1 MTTGS
6 TRRDVILAGLSLGLT
21 APLWAGPIWAG
32 PAHADVPPESFEAAL
47 AAARGQTVY
56 FNAWGGDQRINDYI
70 AWAGSEVAAQFGVTL
85 QHVKLADTA
94 EAVTRVLAG
103 KIAGQG
109 DGGGIDLI
117 WINGENFAAMK
128 RQDLLF
134 GPILHLLPN
143 MKFVDPLVKPTILSD
158 FTVPTDGY
166 ESPWGMAQLVFFH
179 DSRRVPQPPRS
190 PAALLA
196 FAQSNPG
203 RFTYPAPPDFIGST
217 VLKQFLLSLAPDRK
231 PFEHPLDAAGFERAT
246 APLWDYL
253 AELTPHL
260 WRAGKSYPASGT
272 ALRQL
277 LNDGEVDISMAF
289 NPGDASSAIAQG
301 LLPDTV
307 RSFVLEGGS
316 IGNTHFVA
324 IPFNANAKA
333 GALVVA
339 NFLLSPEAQLRKE
352 NADIWGDPTVLEMK
366 LLPPESR
373 LAFNALPRGVATLA
387 ADALGPVLPE
397 PHPSWM
403 TAIEARWTQLYG
415 H

>member
-1 MTTGS
+1 MGINL
-6 TRRDVILAGLSLGLT
+6 TRRRLVESAAALALAAVFPGRASL
-21 APLWAGPIWAG
+21 
-32 PAHADVPPESFEAAL
+32 ADAAPESFEAAL

-56 FNAWGGDQRINDYI
+56 FNAWGGDSRINDFI
-70 AWAGSEVAAQFGVTL
+70 GWVGKEVAGRFGVTL
-85 QHVKLADTA
+85 EHVKLADTA

-103 KIAGQG
+103 MIAGEI

-128 RQDLLF
+128 QQDLLF

-143 MKFVDPLVKPTILSD
+143 MKYVDPLTKPTILSD

-166 ESPWGMAQLVFFH
+166 ESPWGMAQFVFFY
-179 DSRRVPQPPRS
+179 DTARLQVP
-190 PAALLA
+190 PANPTALLD
-196 FAQSNPG
+196 FARAHPG

-217 VLKQFLLSLAPDRK
+217 FLKQMLLSLATDRAV
-231 PFEHPLDAAGFERAT
+231 FGHPLDPAQFGAAT

-253 AELTPHL
+253 AAIKPHL
-260 WRAGKSYPASGT
+260 WRGGESYPAGSA

-277 LNDGEVDISMAF
+277 LNDGAVDISMAF

-301 LLPDTV
+301 LLPETV
-307 RSFVLEGGS
+307 RSFVFDGGS

-339 NFLLSPEAQLRKE
+339 DFLLSPEAQLRKE
-352 NADIWGDPTVLEMK
+352 DPAQWGDPTVLEMK
-366 LLPPESR
+366 LLPAEAR
-373 LAFNALPRGVATLA
+373 QRFETLPRGVATLA
-387 ADALGPVLPE
+387 PQELGPILPE

-403 TAIEARWTQLYG
+403 VAIEARWQQLYG

>member
-1 MTTGS
+1 MGGNL
-6 TRRDVILAGLSLGLT
+6 TRRQLVEGAVALALGTGIPMRRSLADA
-21 APLWAGPIWAG
+21 APA
-32 PAHADVPPESFEAAL
+32 SFEAAL
-47 AAARGQTVY
+47 SAARGQKVY
-56 FNAWGGDQRINDYI
+56 FNAWGGDTRINDFIGWVGQEVGSRFGI
-70 AWAGSEVAAQFGVTL
+70 ALE
-85 QHVKLADTA
+85 HVKLADTA

-103 KIAGQG
+103 KIAGQK

-128 RQDLLF
+128 QQDLLF

-143 MKFVDPLVKPTILSD
+143 MKFVDPVAKPTILSD

-166 ESPWGMAQLVFFH
+166 ESPWGMAQFVFFH
-179 DSRRVPQPPRS
+179 DTARLSAPPKN
-190 PAALLA
+190 PAALLD
-196 FAQSNPG
+196 FARSHPG

-217 VLKQFLLSLAPDRK
+217 FLKQLLLSLAKDRA
-231 PFEHPLDAAGFERAT
+231 PFARLLDPSQFMQAT

-253 AELTPHL
+253 AEINPHL
-260 WRAGKSYPASGT
+260 WRGGESYPVSST
-272 ALRQL
+272 ILRQL
-277 LNDGEVDISMAF
+277 LNDGETDISMAF

-307 RSFVLEGGS
+307 RSFVFEGGS

-339 NFLLSPEAQLRKE
+339 DFLLSPEAQLRKE
-352 NADIWGDPTVLEMK
+352 DPAQWGDPTVLQMT
-366 LLPPESR
+366 LLPAAER
-373 LAFNALPRGVATLA
+373 VRFEALSRGVATLPPQ
-387 ADALGPVLPE
+387 DLGPILPE

-403 TAIEARWTQLYG
+403 VAIEARWLQLYG